1 MFFEQIYCALHD
13 LILRRPSCWGM
24 RSMLNHMPACPETG
38 CFSYFIQKGDMAI
51 GNVVCI
57 IYYSL
62 HYGGNIQI
70 PAVKVLQSSTRVGQ
84 LKRPLGIPYSI
95 NIMDG
100 VYMVMCNATGG
111 SRNAASKIWC
121 LFRIN
126 SIKSGRCGHLLTE
139 KCHCFPGFT
148 AQYIFSRKNSV
159 DDQRLKITLP
169 HLLA

>member
-24 RSMLNHMPACPETG
+24 RSVLNHMPACPQTG
-38 CFSYFIQKGDMAI
+38 CFSYFIQKGD
-51 GNVVCI
+51 GNWQCRVY

-62 HYGGNIQI
+62 NYGGNIQI
-70 PAVKVLQSSTRVGQ
+70 LAVKVAQSSTRVGQ
-84 LKRPLGIPYSI
+84 LKRPLGIPNSI
-95 NIMDG
+95 NSIDG
-100 VYMVMCNATGG
+100 VYMCTATEA

-126 SIKSGRCGHLLTE
+126 SIESGHCGHLLTE

-148 AQYIFSRKNSV
+148 AQCIFSRKNSV
-159 DDQRLKITLP
+159 GDQSYKITLP